1 MSNIRTLAN
10 VKALYG
16 EKVIET
22 PKSFV
27 INAYGKYL
35 PNISFVLAKGVLAK
49 DSSGDP
55 LEYRRDTPTKEMVA
69 NMGIDFGTSE
79 SGVSVLFGDFWL
91 SRFGK
96 PHFRPKSS
104 QTATHVIVR
113 ADWGGFSYPGTRGRW
128 SAPDGVA
135 YFRRA
140 SSNGGGTGYDYYVVP
155 VGYHL
160 IMNDEELDGNK
171 VVTANFA
178 ERAKVIRQ
186 SYKEYDE
193 MIAARKRAEAKAK
206 AEAVAA
212 SRRAKKCFMPRLEAL
227 ERRLSVLERT
237 DKIIIHDSGFSFG
250 SDRDLLFTEENL
262 RMAEGSVQLLE
273 HQAEERKAREAYM
286 PQFDGLKPRVEA
298 LGMTLEHS
306 YERVYMSGG
315 TFSKGYRY
323 SEEGIASMISALDRL
338 EAEAI
343 VREEETKAK
352 EAKAKAEA
360 EASKLGLPSNG
371 RSWRRNGITDQGD
384 GWVIRPDGTFRDADE
399 MAGDSRRIETYR
411 EGTMIW
417 HQILP
422 GELVL
427 KVWSRDRYD
436 IIHCEVIYRPDSIT
450 QAQADAAKRIEEQ
463 LEAPENAFGIDDRLA
478 RLLER
483 RRKSIQEAMTEL
495 PEDLQPSFD
504 WGLDWLA
511 SDNGIGLDNESAER
525 WVDET
530 QPFTDCCHG
539 REAQVV
545 YRLPA
550 ADGVLEALVY
560 QKWGGW
566 NVNLRWRE
574 QTTSSEETD
583 SPATPPAD
591 EETTQEESPVD
602 MTEALKMLQ
611 ERFNC

>member
-16 EKVIET
+16 DKVIET
-22 PKSFV
+22 AKSFIV
-27 INAYGKYL
+27 NAYGKYN
-35 PNISFVLAKGVLAK
+35 PNISFVLDK
-49 DSSGDP
+49 DFSGDP

-91 SRFGK
+91 SRSGK
-96 PHFRPKSS
+96 PHFRPKSYKL
-104 QTATHVIVR
+104 ATHVIIR

-155 VGYHL
+155 VGYH
-160 IMNDEELDGNK
+160 IVMNDDELDGNTA
-171 VVTANFA
+171 VTVDFA
-178 ERAKVIRQ
+178 KRAAEVRQ
-186 SYKEYDE
+186 SYREYDE

-206 AEAVAA
+206 ADAEAA
-212 SRRAKKCFMPRLEAL
+212 SRKARKSFIPRLEAL

-352 EAKAKAEA
+352 EAKARAEA
-360 EASKLGLPSNG
+360 EASKLGLPSNVQI
-371 RSWRRNGITDQGD
+371 WRRGGITNQGD

-399 MAGDSRRIETYR
+399 MVGDSRRIERYR

-417 HQILP
+417 RQILP

-427 KVWSRDRYD
+427 KAWSQDRYD
-436 IIHCEVIYRPDSIT
+436 ILHCEVVYRPNRVT
-450 QAQADAAKRIEEQ
+450 QEQADAAKRIEEQ
-463 LEAPENAFGIDDRLA
+463 LEAPENAFGLDDRLA

-511 SDNGIGLDNESAER
+511 SDNGIGIDNESAER

-602 MTEALKMLQ
+602 MTEALRALQ
-611 ERFNC
+611 EKWNNC

>member
-1 MSNIRTLAN
+1 MSIHTLAD
-10 VKALYG
+10 VKRQYG

-27 INAYGKYL
+27 VNAYGKYR
-35 PNISFVLAKGVLAK
+35 PNISFVLHKGF
-49 DSSGDP
+49 DGDP
-55 LEYRRDTPTKEMVA
+55 LEYRRDVPTKEMIA
-69 NMGIDFGTSE
+69 NMGISFGTSE

-91 SRFGK
+91 SKAGK
-96 PHFRPKSS
+96 PHFRPKSYKL
-104 QTATHVIVR
+104 ATHVIIR
-113 ADWGGFSYPGTRGRW
+113 ADWGGFSYPGTRGAW

-160 IMNDEELDGNK
+160 IHDEEMGGAVGAVDSRR
-171 VVTANFA
+171 ANA
-178 ERAKVIRQ
+178 IRR

-193 MIAARKRAEAKAK
+193 AEARKAEAEARAK
-206 AEAVAA
+206 ADAVAA
-212 SRRAKKCFMPRLEAL
+212 SRRARSGFMPRLEAL
-227 ERRLSVLERT
+227 ERRLSALGRT
-237 DKIIIHDSGFSFG
+237 DNRLIIGESGFSFD

-262 RMAEGSVQLLE
+262 GMAERSVQLLE

-286 PQFDGLKPRVEA
+286 PQFDGLKPRAEA

-360 EASKLGLPSNG
+360 EASKLGLPSNVQI
-371 RSWRRNGITDQGD
+371 WRRNGITNQGD

-417 HQILP
+417 RQILP

-427 KVWSRDRYD
+427 KAWSQDRYD
-436 IIHCEVIYRPDSIT
+436 ILHCEVVYRPNRVT
-450 QAQADAAKRIEEQ
+450 QEQADAAKRIEEQ
-463 LEAPENAFGIDDRLA
+463 LEAPENAFGLDNRLA

-504 WGLDWLA
+504 WGLEWLA

-550 ADGVLEALVY
+550 ADGVLEALAY
-560 QKWGGW
+560 KKWGGW
-566 NVNLRWRE
+566 NINLRWRE

-583 SPATPPAD
+583 SPTTPPAD
-591 EETTQEESPVD
+591 EETAQEEPPVVD
-602 MTEALKMLQ
+602 MAEALRALQ
-611 ERFNC
+611 EKWNNC

>member
-16 EKVIET
+16 DKVIET
-22 PKSFV
+22 AKSFIV
-27 INAYGKYL
+27 NAYGKYN
-35 PNISFVLAKGVLAK
+35 PNISFVLDK
-49 DSSGDP
+49 DFSGDP
-55 LEYRRDTPTKEMVA
+55 LEYRKDAPTKELVA
-69 NMGIDFGTSE
+69 NTGISFGTSE

-91 SRFGK
+91 SRSGK
-96 PHFRPKSS
+96 PHFRPKSYKL
-104 QTATHVIVR
+104 ATHVIIR

-155 VGYHL
+155 VGYRL
-160 IMNDEELDGNK
+160 IHDEEMDGDAVGTK
-171 VVTANFA
+171 DPG
-178 ERAKVIRQ
+178 RAGEIRR

-193 MIAARKRAEAKAK
+193 AKARKAEAEAKAK
-206 AEAVAA
+206 AEAEAA
-212 SRRAKKCFMPRLEAL
+212 SRRAKKSFMPRLEAL

-262 RMAEGSVQLLE
+262 RMAERSVQLLE
-273 HQAEERKAREAYM
+273 HQAEERKARETYM
-286 PQFDGLKPRVEA
+286 PQFDELKPRAEA

-306 YERVYMSGG
+306 YERVYLSGD
-315 TFSKGYRY
+315 TFSGGYRY

-360 EASKLGLPSNG
+360 EASKLGLPSNV
-371 RSWRRNGITDQGD
+371 RIWRRNGITDQGD

-399 MAGDSRRIETYR
+399 MAGDSRQIETYR

-602 MTEALKMLQ
+602 MAEALRALQ
-611 ERFNC
+611 EKWNNC

>member
-1 MSNIRTLAN
+1 MSNVHTLAD
-10 VKALYG
+10 VKQKYG

-22 PKSFV
+22 NKTFV
-27 INAYGKYL
+27 INAYGKYR
-35 PNISFVLAKGVLAK
+35 PNISFVLHKGF
-49 DSSGDP
+49 DGDP
-55 LEYRRDTPTKEMVA
+55 LEYRQDPPTKKMVA
-69 NMGIDFGTSE
+69 NMGISFGAPE

-91 SRFGK
+91 SRSGK
-96 PHFRPKSS
+96 PHFRPKSYKL
-104 QTATHVIVR
+104 ATHVIIR

-128 SAPDGVA
+128 SAPDGVV

-140 SSNGGGTGYDYYVVP
+140 SSNGGGSGYDYYVVP
-155 VGYHL
+155 VGYH
-160 IMNDEELDGNK
+160 IVMNDDELDGNTA
-171 VVTANFA
+171 VTVDFA
-178 ERAKVIRQ
+178 KRAAEVRQ
-186 SYKEYDE
+186 SYKKYDE
-193 MIAARKRAEAKAK
+193 MIAAQERAEAKAK
-206 AEAVAA
+206 ADAVAA
-212 SRRAKKCFMPRLEAL
+212 SRRARSGFMPRLEAL
-227 ERRLSVLERT
+227 ERRLSALGRT
-237 DKIIIHDSGFSFG
+237 DNRLTIGESGFSFD

-262 RMAEGSVQLLE
+262 RMAERSVQLLE

-286 PQFDGLKPRVEA
+286 PQFDGLKPRAEA

-306 YERVYMSGG
+306 YERVYLSGD
-315 TFSKGYRY
+315 TFSGGYRY
-323 SEEGIASMISALDRL
+323 SKEGITSMISALDRL

-360 EASKLGLPSNG
+360 EASKLGLPSNVQI
-371 RSWRRNGITDQGD
+371 WRRGGITNQGD

-399 MAGDSRRIETYR
+399 MVGDSRRIERYR

-417 HQILP
+417 RQILP

-427 KVWSRDRYD
+427 KAWSQDRYD
-436 IIHCEVIYRPDSIT
+436 ILHCEVVYRPNRVT
-450 QAQADAAKRIEEQ
+450 QEQADAAKRIEEQ
-463 LEAPENAFGIDDRLA
+463 LEAPENAFGLDDRLA

-504 WGLDWLA
+504 WGLEWLA
-511 SDNGIGLDNESAER
+511 SDNGIGIDNESAER

-550 ADGVLEALVY
+550 ADGSLEALAY
-560 QKWGGW
+560 KKWGGW
-566 NVNLRWRE
+566 NINLRWRE

-591 EETTQEESPVD
+591 EETTQEESPVN

>member
-1 MSNIRTLAN
+1 M
-10 VKALYG
+10 KELYG
-16 EKVIET
+16 KEGHVIET
-22 PKSFV
+22 VTSFRVCAHGKYGPKLTYVLEKSFR
-27 INAYGKYL
+27 
-35 PNISFVLAKGVLAK
+35 
-49 DSSGDP
+49 DDP
-55 LEYRRDTPTKEMVA
+55 LKFRKDNPTTKMVA
-69 NMGIDFGTSE
+69 GMNIRFNANE
-79 SGVSVLFGDFWL
+79 SYIQALFGDFWL
-91 SRFGK
+91 SKAGK
-96 PHFRPKSS
+96 PHFRPK
-104 QTATHVIVR
+104 QPQVATHVLLR
-113 ADWGGFSYPGTRGRW
+113 AGWGGFGQSRTRGVW
-128 SAPDGVA
+128 SAPDGVV

-140 SSNGGGTGYDYYVVP
+140 SSNTGGAGYDYYVVP
-155 VGYHL
+155 IGYYL
-160 IMNDEELDGNK
+160 VVRDDELDGNTA
-171 VVTANFA
+171 VTVDFA
-178 ERAKVIRQ
+178 KRAAEVRQ
-186 SYKEYDE
+186 SYREYDE

-206 AEAVAA
+206 ADAEAA
-212 SRRAKKCFMPRLEAL
+212 SRRAKKSFMPRLEAL

-262 RMAEGSVQLLE
+262 RMAERSVQLLE

-286 PQFDGLKPRVEA
+286 PLFDELKPHAEA

-306 YERVYMSGG
+306 YERVYLSGD
-315 TFSKGYRY
+315 TFSGGYRY
-323 SEEGIASMISALDRL
+323 SKEGIASMLSALEHL
-338 EAEAI
+338 EAEVI

-360 EASKLGLPSNG
+360 EASKLGLPSNV
-371 RSWRRNGITDQGD
+371 RIWRRNGITDQGD

-399 MAGDSRRIETYR
+399 MAGDSHRIETYR

-463 LEAPENAFGIDDRLA
+463 LEAPENAFGLDDRLA

-504 WGLDWLA
+504 WGLEWLA

>member
-1 MSNIRTLAN
+1 M
-10 VKALYG
+10 KELYG
-16 EKVIET
+16 EEGHVIET
-22 PKSFV
+22 VTSFRV
-27 INAYGKYL
+27 CAHGKYGPKL
-35 PNISFVLAKGVLAK
+35 TYVLDKNFRGNPLKFRK
-49 DSSGDP
+49 DN
-55 LEYRRDTPTKEMVA
+55 PTTKMVA
-69 NMGIDFGTSE
+69 GMNIRFNANE
-79 SGVSVLFGDFWL
+79 SYIQALFGDFWL
-91 SRFGK
+91 SKAGK
-96 PHFRPKSS
+96 PHFRPK
-104 QTATHVIVR
+104 QPQVATHVLLR
-113 ADWGGFSYPGTRGRW
+113 AGWGGFGQSRTRGVW
-128 SAPDGVA
+128 SAPDGVV

-140 SSNGGGTGYDYYVVP
+140 SSNTGGAGYDYYVVP
-155 VGYHL
+155 IGYYL
-160 IMNDEELDGNK
+160 VVRDEELDGNTA
-171 VVTANFA
+171 VTVDFA
-178 ERAKVIRQ
+178 KRAAEVRQ
-186 SYKEYDE
+186 SYKKYDE
-193 MIAARKRAEAKAK
+193 MIAAQERAEAKAK
-206 AEAVAA
+206 ADAVAA
-212 SRRAKKCFMPRLEAL
+212 SRRARSGFMPRLEAL
-227 ERRLSVLERT
+227 ERRLSALGRT
-237 DKIIIHDSGFSFG
+237 DNRLIIGESGFSFD

-262 RMAEGSVQLLE
+262 RMAERSVQLLE

-286 PQFDGLKPRVEA
+286 PQFDELKPRAEA

-306 YERVYMSGG
+306 YERVYLSGD
-315 TFSKGYRY
+315 TFSGGYRY
-323 SEEGIASMISALDRL
+323 SKEGITSMLSALDRL

-352 EAKAKAEA
+352 EAKARAEA
-360 EASKLGLPSNG
+360 EASKLGLPSNVQI
-371 RSWRRNGITDQGD
+371 WRRSGITNQGD

-463 LEAPENAFGIDDRLA
+463 LEAPENAFGLDDRLA

-511 SDNGIGLDNESAER
+511 SDNGIGIDNESAER

-539 REAQVV
+539 RKAQVV

-583 SPATPPAD
+583 SPAAPPAD
-591 EETTQEESPVD
+591 EEATQEESPVN

>member
-16 EKVIET
+16 DKVIET
-22 PKSFV
+22 AKSFIV
-27 INAYGKYL
+27 NAYGKYN
-35 PNISFVLAKGVLAK
+35 PNISFVLDK
-49 DSSGDP
+49 DFSGDP
-55 LEYRRDTPTKEMVA
+55 LEYRKDAPTKELVA
-69 NMGIDFGTSE
+69 NTGIRFGTSE
-79 SGVSVLFGDFWL
+79 SGVSVIFGDFWL
-91 SRFGK
+91 SKAGK
-96 PHFRPKSS
+96 PHFRPKSYKL
-104 QTATHVIVR
+104 ATHVIIR
-113 ADWGGFSYPGTRGRW
+113 ADWGGFSYPGTRGAW

-155 VGYHL
+155 IGYHL
-160 IMNDEELDGNK
+160 IYDEMGGDAVGVK
-171 VVTANFA
+171 DS
-178 ERAKVIRQ
+178 ERAAEIRR

-206 AEAVAA
+206 ADAEAA
-212 SRRAKKCFMPRLEAL
+212 SRKARSSFMPRLEAL

-262 RMAEGSVQLLE
+262 RMAERSVQLLE

-286 PQFDGLKPRVEA
+286 PQFDELKPRAEA
-298 LGMTLEHS
+298 LGTTLEHS
-306 YERVYMSGG
+306 YERVYLSGD
-315 TFSKGYRY
+315 TFSGGYRY
-323 SEEGIASMISALDRL
+323 SKEGIASMISALDRL

-343 VREEETKAK
+343 VRKEETKVK

-360 EASKLGLPSNG
+360 EASKLGLPSNV
-371 RSWRRNGITDQGD
+371 RIWRRNGITDQGD

-427 KVWSRDRYD
+427 KVWSKDRYD

-463 LEAPENAFGIDDRLA
+463 LEAPENAFGLDDRLA

-511 SDNGIGLDNESAER
+511 SDNGIGIDNESAER

-602 MTEALKMLQ
+602 MTEALRALQ
-611 ERFNC
+611 EKWNNC

>member
-1 MSNIRTLAN
+1 MCAHGKYGPKLTYVMDKNFRGNPLKFRKDNPTTKMVAGMNIRFNAN
-10 VKALYG
+10 
-16 EKVIET
+16 
-22 PKSFV
+22 
-27 INAYGKYL
+27 
-35 PNISFVLAKGVLAK
+35 
-49 DSSGDP
+49 
-55 LEYRRDTPTKEMVA
+55 
-69 NMGIDFGTSE
+69 E
-79 SGVSVLFGDFWL
+79 SYIQALFGDFWL
-91 SRFGK
+91 SKAGK
-96 PHFRPKSS
+96 PHFRPK
-104 QTATHVIVR
+104 QPQVATHVLLR
-113 ADWGGFSYPGTRGRW
+113 AGWGGFGQSRTRGAW
-128 SAPDGVA
+128 SAPDGVT
-135 YFRRA
+135 YFHRA
-140 SSNGGGTGYDYYVVP
+140 SSNTGGAGYDYYVVP
-155 VGYHL
+155 VGYH
-160 IMNDEELDGNK
+160 IVMNDDELDENT

-193 MIAARKRAEAKAK
+193 AEARKAEAEARAK
-206 AEAVAA
+206 AEAEAA
-212 SRRAKKCFMPRLEAL
+212 SRKAKSSFMPRLEAL
-227 ERRLSVLERT
+227 ERRLSALGRT
-237 DKIIIHDSGFSFG
+237 DNRLIIGESGFSFD

-262 RMAEGSVQLLE
+262 RMAERSVQLLE

-286 PQFDGLKPRVEA
+286 PQFDGLKPRAEA

-323 SEEGIASMISALDRL
+323 SEEGIASMLSALDRL

-360 EASKLGLPSNG
+360 EASKLGLPSNI
-371 RSWRRNGITDQGD
+371 RIWRRGGITDQGD

-399 MAGDSRRIETYR
+399 MVGNSRRIKKYR
-411 EGTMIW
+411 EGTMVW

-422 GELVL
+422 GELAL
-427 KVWSRDRYD
+427 RVWSQDRYD
-436 IIHCEVIYRPDSIT
+436 ITHCEVVYRPNKVT
-450 QAQADAAKRIEEQ
+450 QEQIEAVKRIEEQ
-463 LEAPENAFGIDDRLA
+463 LEAPENAFGLDDRLA

-483 RRKSIQEAMTEL
+483 RRKSIQKAMTEL

-504 WGLDWLA
+504 WGLEWLA
-511 SDNGIGLDNESAER
+511 SDNGIGIDNESAER

-566 NVNLRWRE
+566 NINLRWRE
-574 QTTSSEETD
+574 QTTSSEEAD

-591 EETTQEESPVD
+591 EETTQEEPPVID
-602 MTEALKMLQ
+602 MAEALRALQ
-611 ERFNC
+611 EKWNNC

>member
-16 EKVIET
+16 DKVIET
-22 PKSFV
+22 AKSFIV
-27 INAYGKYL
+27 NAYGKYN
-35 PNISFVLAKGVLAK
+35 PNISFVLDK
-49 DSSGDP
+49 DFSGDP
-55 LEYRRDTPTKEMVA
+55 LEYRKDAPTKELVA
-69 NMGIDFGTSE
+69 NTGISFGTSE

-91 SRFGK
+91 SRSGK
-96 PHFRPKSS
+96 PHFRPKSYKL
-104 QTATHVIVR
+104 ATHVIIR
-113 ADWGGFSYPGTRGRW
+113 ADWGGFSYPGTRGAW

-155 VGYHL
+155 IGYHL
-160 IMNDEELDGNK
+160 IYDEMGGDAVGVK
-171 VVTANFA
+171 DS
-178 ERAKVIRQ
+178 ERAAEIRR

-206 AEAVAA
+206 ADAEAA
-212 SRRAKKCFMPRLEAL
+212 SRKARKSFIPRLEVL
-227 ERRLSVLERT
+227 ERRLSALERT

-262 RMAEGSVQLLE
+262 RMAERSVQLLE

-286 PQFDGLKPRVEA
+286 PQFDELKPRAEA

-306 YERVYMSGG
+306 YERVYLSGD
-315 TFSKGYRY
+315 TFSGGYRY
-323 SEEGIASMISALDRL
+323 SKEGITSILSALEHL
-338 EAEAI
+338 EAEVI

-360 EASKLGLPSNG
+360 EASKLGLPSNV
-371 RSWRRNGITDQGD
+371 RIWRRNGITDQGD

-463 LEAPENAFGIDDRLA
+463 LEAPENAFGLDDRLA

-602 MTEALKMLQ
+602 MAEALRALQ
-611 ERFNC
+611 EKWNNC

>member
-1 MSNIRTLAN
+1 MIETVTSFRVCAHGKYGPKLTYVLEKGFRDDPLKFRKDSPTTKMVAGMNIRFNAN
-10 VKALYG
+10 
-16 EKVIET
+16 
-22 PKSFV
+22 
-27 INAYGKYL
+27 
-35 PNISFVLAKGVLAK
+35 
-49 DSSGDP
+49 
-55 LEYRRDTPTKEMVA
+55 
-69 NMGIDFGTSE
+69 E
-79 SGVSVLFGDFWL
+79 SYIQALFGDFWL
-91 SRFGK
+91 SKAGK
-96 PHFRPKSS
+96 PHFRPK
-104 QTATHVIVR
+104 QPQVATHVLLR
-113 ADWGGFSYPGTRGRW
+113 AGWGGFGQSRTRGAW
-128 SAPDGVA
+128 SAPDGVT
-135 YFRRA
+135 YFHRA
-140 SSNGGGTGYDYYVVP
+140 SSNTGGAGYDYYVVP
-155 VGYHL
+155 VGYH
-160 IMNDEELDGNK
+160 IVMNDDELDENT
-171 VVTANFA
+171 VVTTNFA

-193 MIAARKRAEAKAK
+193 AEARKAEAEARAK
-206 AEAVAA
+206 AEAEAA
-212 SRRAKKCFMPRLEAL
+212 SRKAKRSLMPRLEEL
-227 ERRLSVLERT
+227 SRRLNALERT

-262 RMAEGSVQLLE
+262 RMAERAIQLLE
-273 HQAEERKAREAYM
+273 SQAEERKAREAYM
-286 PQFDGLKPRVEA
+286 PQFDGLRPRAAA

-315 TFSKGYRY
+315 AFSKGYRY

-360 EASKLGLPSNG
+360 EASKLGLPSNV
-371 RSWRRNGITDQGD
+371 RIWRRNGITDQGD

-399 MAGDSRRIETYR
+399 MVGNSRRIKKYR
-411 EGTMIW
+411 EGTMVW
-417 HQILP
+417 RQILP
-422 GELVL
+422 GELAL
-427 KVWSRDRYD
+427 KAWSQDRYD
-436 IIHCEVIYRPDSIT
+436 ITHCEVVYRPNRVT
-450 QAQADAAKRIEEQ
+450 QEQIEAVKRIEKQ
-463 LEAPENAFGIDDRLA
+463 LEAPENAFGLDDRLA

-504 WGLDWLA
+504 WGLEWLA
-511 SDNGIGLDNESAER
+511 SDNGIGIDNESAER

-550 ADGVLEALVY
+550 ADGSLEALVY

-574 QTTSSEETD
+574 QTTSEETD
-583 SPATPPAD
+583 NPATP
-591 EETTQEESPVD
+591 EETTQEEPPVD
-602 MTEALKMLQ
+602 MTEALRALQ
-611 ERFNC
+611 EKYSRNNC